1 MLNRFIQ
8 AISILG
14 VSVIVLLMVVGL
26 ASRTDIVDASAPRQ
40 TEEPVKREIT
50 VSGTG
55 RVTAAPDQA
64 SISIGVQITA
74 PTLAEATKQASD
86 AMGKVL
92 DAIKA
97 EGIDAK
103 EIQTSSYT
111 VNPITNY
118 KEGESPKVTGYQV
131 TNIVTV
137 KVKNLETVG
146 KVLDAGMGAGA
157 NYLGGVSFGI
167 ADPTKFESDART
179 AAVKDAMS
187 KAQTLATAAG
197 VKLGKVVAISE
208 GTVNVPQ
215 PPLPSRAS
223 AQDSASPGPIETG
236 SLEISADVVMRFE
249 ISE

>member
-1 MLNRFIQ
+1 MFHRFIQ
-8 AISILG
+8 VTSVLG
-14 VSVIVLLMVVGL
+14 VSVIVLLTVVGL
-26 ASRTDIVDASAPRQ
+26 ASRSDIVNASAPRQ
-40 TEEPVKREIT
+40 TEEPVKRDIT

-55 RVTAAPDQA
+55 RVTAQPDQA
-64 SISIGVQITA
+64 SFSIGVQITA
-74 PTLAEATKQASD
+74 ATLAEATKQASE
-86 AMGKVL
+86 AMVKVL

-97 EGIDAK
+97 QGIDAK

-111 VNPITNY
+111 VNPITNF

-137 KVKNLETVG
+137 KVKTLENVG

-167 ADPTKFESDART
+167 ADASKVGTDART
-179 AAVKDAMS
+179 AAVKDAMN
-187 KAQTLATAAG
+187 KAQTLAAAAG

-208 GTVNVPQ
+208 SAVSAPVP
-215 PPLPSRAS
+215 PPMGRVF
-223 AQDSASPGPIETG
+223 AQDSASPGPVETG
-236 SLEISADVVMRFE
+236 SLEISADVIMRFE